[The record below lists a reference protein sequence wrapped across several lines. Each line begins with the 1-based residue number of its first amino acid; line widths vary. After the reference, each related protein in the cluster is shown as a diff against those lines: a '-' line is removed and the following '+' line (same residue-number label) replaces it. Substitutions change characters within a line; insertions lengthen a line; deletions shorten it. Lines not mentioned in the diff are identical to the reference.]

1 MHIATLF
8 DRSFLVECLALCQR
22 ATAVRQPLYL
32 CTLSAFLLIVSSC
45 HSCSSIAET
54 NANHSIGG
62 WGRSQLDYLSSIE
75 ENGKNHHPLTYSLS
89 LFSLPNKNVDVKL
102 SIFLCGPV
110 RLLLCEM
117 AQTSFF
123 LQVMHAKGNK
133 LNPPRIQ
140 IALVF
145 FRTMCSTR
153 PTYWFQ
159 Y

>member
-62 WGRSQLDYLSSIE
+62 WGGLSLIICRPLKKME
-75 ENGKNHHPLTYSLS
+75 KNHHPLTYSLS

-102 SIFLCGPV
+102 SMFVLIKNFSSNEHCNAQPTKGPSGFGLCGP
-110 RLLLCEM
+110 R
-117 AQTSFF
+117 A
-123 LQVMHAKGNK
+123 
-133 LNPPRIQ
+133 P
-140 IALVF
+140 
-145 FRTMCSTR
+145 
-153 PTYWFQ
+153 
-159 Y
+159 